1 MGRLHAR
8 PARPAKL
15 FSRRECSQVEPDLR
29 AGCERVVT
37 SINLPGGQVPPNW
50 PFTFFTT
57 HGTGC
62 CYGHFRRSMN
72 WLTQLLTEESVARTV
87 ILLGVAGAAGAALGK
102 IRVRGVSLGVAGV
115 LFVGLLLGHLKLTV
129 DAQVLDFVRECGLVV
144 FLYALGLQIGP
155 GFFGSLRARG
165 LMLNGLAAAIVLIG
179 GVLAA
184 VFIAAGWV
192 GLPAGVGLLSGATTS
207 TPTLAAAQQA
217 LQQV

>member
-8 PARPAKL
+8 PAWPAKL
-15 FSRRECSQVEPDLR
+15 FSRS
-29 AGCERVVT
+29 A
-37 SINLPGGQVPPNW
+37 VPARPRRS
-50 PFTFFTT
+50 FFPT
-57 HGTGC
+57 HGAGC
-62 CYGHFRRSMN
+62 CYRHFRRSMN

-87 ILLGVAGAAGAALGK
+87 ILLGVAGAAGSALGK
-102 IRVRGVSLGVAGV
+102 IRVAGVSLGVAGV

-165 LMLNGLAAAIVLIG
+165 LVLNSFAAAIVLLG
-179 GVLAA
+179 GILAA
-184 VFIAAGWV
+184 TFIAAGWV

-207 TPTLAAAQQA
+207 TPSLAAAQQA